1 MKNRNP
7 DNNVRL
13 RNSDKDR
20 EGRKMH
26 PGTPAYQNMKKD
38 VTSNKNRSQKDKD
51 SDIEDLAND
60 VNGTVGS
67 RQTGT
72 SNEDIAGV
80 ADIDR
85 GLKR

>member
-1 MKNRNP
+1 MKNRNS
-7 DNNVRL
+7 DNSDQL
-13 RNSDKDR
+13 RNSNVDR

-38 VTSNKNRSQKDKD
+38 VTSNRTRTQKDKD
-51 SDIEDLAND
+51 SDVEDLAND
-60 VNGTVGS
+60 VKGTVGS

-85 GLKR
+85 GLER